1 MIVPENVPRLLAAS
15 NAYHHCLSKKRECSP
30 FLDDPAEYLPVDAL
44 GMVMILHGEEFP
56 EDSAFGAL
64 RCVAWDA
71 LTFGSPVPFARFVS
85 LEVRPGPLQ
94 GRHAPGG
101 VRLDAPEHV
110 PALDGES
117 YRRDERV

>member
-1 MIVPENVPRLLAAS
+1 MIVTKNVHRLLAAS

-64 RCVAWDA
+64 RCAVLRCVGRFYFW
-71 LTFGSPVPFARFVS
+71 LTRS
-85 LEVRPGPLQ
+85 LR
-94 GRHAPGG
+94 
-101 VRLDAPEHV
+101 
-110 PALDGES
+110 
-117 YRRDERV
+117 